1 MRSCLRGCAGAAE
14 RVWLSAPRVWVC
26 YASRWLHAPAPTL
39 LSNCLLAPLINPF
52 NACLPHVPCCIIS
65 QNISVTPA
73 PRSQPHRL
81 PTLCHLHLKSCA
93 VPDIGTF
100 SVASSLEWLS
110 LDNCDVAMYVPD
122 LVDLWP
128 SLSWLEI
135 TYTHQVRCLKDENFY
150 TCRQI
155 FLVCQGTWGEGRC

>member
-1 MRSCLRGCAGAAE
+1 MQLSVFDFLHRPWTRSASSSLRPF
-14 RVWLSAPRVWVC
+14 APKLKSDR
-26 YASRWLHAPAPTL
+26 
-39 LSNCLLAPLINPF
+39 LLAPPINPSD
-52 NACLPHVPCCIIS
+52 ACLPHLPCCIVS

-135 TYTHQVRCLKDENFY
+135 TYTHQVRCL
-150 TCRQI
+150 
-155 FLVCQGTWGEGRC
+155 